1 MSDIIVY
8 ESGELE
14 LKVSLTNDTV
24 WLSRNQISSLFDRD
38 VKTIGKHINNIFKEQ
53 ELEKISVVANFA
65 TTAKDGKI
73 YDTEHYNLDVIIS
86 VGYRVKSHNG
96 VKFRQWATSVLKNY
110 ITNGYAIN
118 SEKITHDR
126 FVSLEDKVSQLSS
139 KIDILQTKDL
149 KSNGIFFN
157 GQIFDAY
164 TFISDLI
171 RSAKKEII
179 LIDNYID
186 DSTLNL
192 FAKVPNIKV
201 KIYTHTISKT
211 LKSDLEKYN
220 KQYSNITIKVF
231 KDSHD
236 RFIILDNV
244 ELYNIG
250 ASLKDVGKKWFAFSK
265 LDISSIKPMI
275 EKLD

>member
-1 MSDIIVY
+1 MI
-8 ESGELE
+8 L
-14 LKVSLTNDTV
+14 
-24 WLSRNQISSLFDRD
+24 
-38 VKTIGKHINNIFKEQ
+38 
-53 ELEKISVVANFA
+53 
-65 TTAKDGKI
+65 
-73 YDTEHYNLDVIIS
+73 S
-86 VGYRVKSHNG
+86 VGYRVNSLQAT
-96 VKFRQWATSVLKNY
+96 KFRQWATSVLKNY

-118 SEKITHDR
+118 SDKITHDR

-139 KIDILQTKDL
+139 KIDILQTKDF

-186 DSTLNL
+186 DTILNL
-192 FAKVPNIKV
+192 FSKVPNIKV
-201 KIYTHTISKT
+201 TIYTHTISKT
-211 LKSDLEKYN
+211 LKQDLKKYN
-220 KQYSNITIKVF
+220 LQYSNIIIKIF
-231 KDSHD
+231 KD
-236 RFIILDNV
+236 NN